1 MNDVSL
7 LWHTNV
13 KFKLQDN
20 GVRNIRGR
28 IVSAR
33 PDLMDSTP
41 LVNGKRFLIRVIAY
55 LDGNANSVTRRHFWK
70 KSLPFAGELERA
82 EISDNVLELTGYP
95 GAIMTV
101 LAHNA
106 IDSFHYVNSA
116 SVPSSVDTLDRRN
129 VNADAPG
136 DKSIKHK
143 RALKYRRAGWNE
155 RQRIERTENMTYGE
169 RKKANE
175 MLDAIGYGITA
186 DNHNDNLVESWK
198 NSYLQQV
205 DTCLIMG

>member
-1 MNDVSL
+1 MNLST
-7 LWHTNV
+7 LWNTVV

-33 PDLMDSTP
+33 PDLLDSTP
-41 LVNGKRFLIRVIAY
+41 LVNGKRFLVRVIAY
-55 LDGNANSVTRRHFWK
+55 LDGNANSATRRHFWK
-70 KSLPFAGELERA
+70 KCLPYAGDIERA
-82 EISDNVLELTGYP
+82 EVAPDTIELTGYP
-95 GAIMTV
+95 GAVMMV
-101 LAHNA
+101 LSHDA

-143 RALKYRRAGWNE
+143 RALKYRRAGWGE
-155 RQRIERTENMTYGE
+155 RQRIERTEHMTYGE

-186 DNHNDNLVESWK
+186 DKHNDNLIESWK
-198 NSYLQQV
+198 ASYLRQV